1 MITESQFIEP
11 EETQIVGGQGECCY
25 EVDTLSIGKMKLTK
39 IHELNFDQL
48 KNRMQSVVHKL
59 DSVKSLLELFTIFL
73 VSLLQLVTRVT
84 EKTEL
89 AMFLTQVCT
98 NFR

>member
-1 MITESQFIEP
+1 
-11 EETQIVGGQGECCY
+11 
-25 EVDTLSIGKMKLTK
+25 MKQLTK
-39 IHELNFDQL
+39 IHDLNFDQL

-59 DSVKSLLELFTIFL
+59 DS
-73 VSLLQLVTRVT
+73 LVTRVT

-98 NFR
+98 NFRYEITEILSTRSLNRKYPHR